1 MICKAIPDIREPG
14 QFVQQQPQDGKP
26 SDPSEAHT
34 GTCLMTQAVL
44 SPSEQWKDLKGTLH
58 AKLQ

>member
-44 SPSEQWKDLKGTLH
+44 SPSEQ
-58 AKLQ
+58 